1 MNKTEII
8 RILDETDTDME
19 TIVNS
24 STSFLAPHGKE
35 QLNFRIL
42 KGRPEFYRR
51 NENGDRT
58 YVPLSDVTE
67 IEELSTLYYN
77 KRLRSAALKEKKQLE
92 RCIAILKKDPEA
104 SDVDKVADLIPDAV
118 RKHAVL
124 SELTGEGYARIWQEG
139 NGLVK
144 KRRTHKKDDYHKFKT
159 IRGDYVGSKSEEIIA
174 DRLFVRG
181 IPYHYEVAFTP
192 EVVIDENR
200 PVYDEFGTVIGFE
213 TLGFSPEA
221 SDTIHPDFYVLNK
234 RTGEAFFW
242 EHLGKMDDPDYCR
255 KNLNRFMR
263 ILDAGLI
270 IGKDLLV
277 THEDSQHPLRTED
290 IDRTIDKYLI

>member
-1 MNKTEII
+1 MNKTDIL
-8 RILDETDTDME
+8 RILEETD
-19 TIVNS
+19 VNVGAILKS
-24 STSFLAPHGKE
+24 STSFLEPYGKE
-35 QLNFRIL
+35 QLHF
-42 KGRPEFYRR
+42 KMQHGRPSFFRR
-51 NENGDRT
+51 SEDGNTT
-58 YVPLSDVTE
+58 YVRLSNVRE
-67 IEELSTLYYN
+67 IEELSSLYYN
-77 KRLRSAALKEKKQLE
+77 KRLRSAALKEKKQIE
-92 RCIAILKKDPEA
+92 RCIAILRKNPDA
-104 SDVDKVADLIPDAV
+104 SDVDKVADQIPDAV

-124 SELTGEGYARIWQEG
+124 SEQTGEGYARIWQEG

-144 KRRTHKKDDYHKFKT
+144 KRRSHKKDDYHKFKT

-174 DRLFVRG
+174 DRLFARG

-200 PVYDEFGTVIGFE
+200 PVFDELGAVIGFE

-221 SDTIHPDFYVLNK
+221 SDTLHPDFYVLNK

-263 ILDAGLI
+263 ILDAGFT

-290 IDRTIDKYLI
+290 IDRIIEKHLI